1 MGLVLTWT
9 AMESL
14 TTESPLPAPLSTDP
28 ASGADSDGPGPPL
41 LVPEPLA
48 SMLMVM
54 ESLTTESEPAAS
66 PVAFTDQACTA
77 DSDGPGP
84 PPSVPEPLASMLMVM
99 ESLTTMLEPAAST
112 VQELASADTPDTA
125 GAEDSSDRTD
135 RPKRKTNIH

>member
-28 ASGADSDGPGPPL
+28 ASGADTDGPGPPL
-41 LVPEPLA
+41 L
-48 SMLMVM
+48 
-54 ESLTTESEPAAS
+54 
-66 PVAFTDQACTA
+66 
-77 DSDGPGP
+77 
-84 PPSVPEPLASMLMVM
+84 VPEPLASMLMVM